1 MDKQN
6 QQTKQLDVSIQP
18 KQLNKR
24 DVQTQ
29 KLKDQGHAV
38 QSV

>member
-6 QQTKQLDVSIQP
+6 QQTKQLDVSIQS

-24 DVQTQ
+24 DAQTQ
-29 KLKDQGHAV
+29 KPKDQGHAV